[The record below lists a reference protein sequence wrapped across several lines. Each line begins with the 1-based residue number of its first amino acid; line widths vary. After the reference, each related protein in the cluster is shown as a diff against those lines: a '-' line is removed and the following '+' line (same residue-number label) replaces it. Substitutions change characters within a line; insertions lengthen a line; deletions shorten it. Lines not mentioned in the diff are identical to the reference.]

1 MKALDKQGVPT
12 PFIKILFE
20 FYSNFT
26 TKISPLNNVFTIDM
40 KRRHLPPV
48 DDINQAERM
57 LVEFD
62 ETCKEI
68 GREINNGE
76 RPDLRGGQEE
86 TWALAAT
93 ASMMQ

>member
-1 MKALDKQGVPT
+1 MGA
-12 PFIKILFE
+12 
-20 FYSNFT
+20 
-26 TKISPLNNVFTIDM
+26 NVDGLHLQ
-40 KRRHLPPV
+40 HLPPV